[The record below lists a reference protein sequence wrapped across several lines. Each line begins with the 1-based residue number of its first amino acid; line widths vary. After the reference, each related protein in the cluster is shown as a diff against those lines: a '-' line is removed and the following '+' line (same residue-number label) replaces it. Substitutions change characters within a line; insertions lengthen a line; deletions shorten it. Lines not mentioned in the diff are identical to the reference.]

1 MRQSKVNK
9 MKIIGLTGG
18 TGSGKGV
25 VSAFLKNNGAYIV
38 DADKIAHD
46 IILKGKPAYA
56 ELVEYFGKEILGDD
70 GEVVR
75 RKLGTLVFSQG
86 GEKLEFLNKCTHK
99 YIFEEMKK
107 EIADAEKLGFKAAVL
122 DAPLLLEGNFASL
135 CDTVWAVYTD
145 EKIREERIMSRD
157 GITLEQ
163 AKDRISKQKKWS
175 EYEEKADVVLDN
187 SKDAAYVE
195 SQALKALNKALGEQK

>member
-1 MRQSKVNK
+1 MNK

-75 RKLGTLVFSQG
+75 RKLGTLVFSKG

-175 EYEEKADVVLDN
+175 EDVVLDN

>member
-107 EIADAEKLGFKAAVL
+107 EIAYAEKLGFKAAVL

>member
-1 MRQSKVNK
+1 MNK
-9 MKIIGLTGG
+9 MKIIGLPGG

>member
-1 MRQSKVNK
+1 MNK

-25 VSAFLKNNGAYIV
+25 VSAFLKNNGTYIV

-107 EIADAEKLGFKAAVL
+107 EIAYAEKLGFKAAVL

>member
-1 MRQSKVNK
+1 MNK

-75 RKLGTLVFSQG
+75 RKFLFRNIQYA
-86 GEKLEFLNKCTHK
+86 ENLERWF
-99 YIFEEMKK
+99 FP
-107 EIADAEKLGFKAAVL
+107 KAAKSW
-122 DAPLLLEGNFASL
+122 NF
-135 CDTVWAVYTD
+135 
-145 EKIREERIMSRD
+145 
-157 GITLEQ
+157 
-163 AKDRISKQKKWS
+163 
-175 EYEEKADVVLDN
+175 
-187 SKDAAYVE
+187 
-195 SQALKALNKALGEQK
+195 